1 MNWKTIR
8 LELARTP
15 DFPAGSAGRAYLLRL
30 PLAEDGGVD
39 EAEVRQFPLR
49 ATARRFWPNQPDLA
63 GSVIRTPA
71 GWALRWEN
79 VACEPRPLPP
89 CPLSFCEGH
98 SVVLTE
104 PDGSRLPF
112 RVARVSLLT

>member
-8 LELARTP
+8 LELARTA

-30 PLAEDGGVD
+30 PLAEDGAID
-39 EAEVRQFPLR
+39 EAEVRTHPAR

-63 GSVIRTPA
+63 GSVVQTPQ
-71 GWALRWEN
+71 GWALSWEGIPLD
-79 VACEPRPLPP
+79 PRPLGSEPP
-89 CPLSFCEGH
+89 AFQEGR
-98 SVVLTE
+98 SVILTE

-112 RVARVSLLT
+112 RVARVSQLA